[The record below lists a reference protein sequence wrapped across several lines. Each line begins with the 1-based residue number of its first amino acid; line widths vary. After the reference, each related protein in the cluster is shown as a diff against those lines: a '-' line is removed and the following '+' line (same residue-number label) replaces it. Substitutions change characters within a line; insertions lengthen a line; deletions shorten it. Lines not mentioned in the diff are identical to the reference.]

1 MKPEDSV
8 VSKVKKLL
16 ALASGNQNDNEREV
30 AMKFAMDLLAKHN
43 LTLEQLEGPERSG
56 NVQQLEENSFRL
68 EPWVRQVLNAV
79 CMIYYT
85 DYFICTKVV
94 SVRQDMWTFQTR
106 TSTKDV
112 PVFVGTAENIAVT
125 IEVGTWLMNSIRSE
139 SNRVYKDATL
149 KRSFRLGAARTL
161 YARAQDMLNS
171 EKAPEE
177 NSSGT
182 SLMVLRDKLVRANDE
197 YLDSLNLRQVN
208 YRNSRVNMTAY
219 NAGQTYGQQIAMPS
233 RTSSKSISLSG

>member
-16 ALASGNQNDNEREV
+16 ALASGNQNDHEREV

-43 LTLEQLEGPERSG
+43 LTMEQLEGPERSG

-112 PVFVGTAENIAVT
+112 PVFVGTA
-125 IEVGTWLMNSIRSE
+125 GKYR
-139 SNRVYKDATL
+139 
-149 KRSFRLGAARTL
+149 G
-161 YARAQDMLNS
+161 
-171 EKAPEE
+171 
-177 NSSGT
+177 
-182 SLMVLRDKLVRANDE
+182 
-197 YLDSLNLRQVN
+197 N
-208 YRNSRVNMTAY
+208 YRSRNLAY
-219 NAGQTYGQQIAMPS
+219 ELDKVGKQSIVQRRNTEAKLQAG
-233 RTSSKSISLSG
+233 SG